1 MIAIL
6 IRRHLSYYSFWIQA
20 FSMKVWIR
28 WYFFL
33 AVRSIKWVKL
43 YPIPS
48 ALRYLLS
55 VLESERP
62 FKKIVC
68 LYQNRVITPLP
79 YCLDSLCC
87 SSRCYYIYSLLFP
100 ESNWPFLLQ
109 SIRKVAFGVDDDKFI
124 FNTVS
129 WQQKDHSNFGALHSS
144 AFLKSPCFLKIGE
157 STFEIEGLKILLQK
171 YVIWSDIETHD
182 VFQKPEPY
190 VRICCVVQVRW
201 ISMQLLK
208 NHRLL
213 TSPGK
218 DLGLALKNDRFPNLN
233 IYDLLLLTRFRR
245 IFEKGD

>member
-62 FKKIVC
+62 SKKNCLSLPKQSNHTFAILSRFLMLFLEMLLHLFIVISWKQ
-68 LYQNRVITPLP
+68 LTIFITVN
-79 YCLDSLCC
+79 S
-87 SSRCYYIYSLLFP
+87 
-100 ESNWPFLLQ
+100 ES
-109 SIRKVAFGVDDDKFI
+109 GVDDDKCI
-124 FNTVS
+124 FTSVS

-171 YVIWSDIETHD
+171 YVIWSDIEIHD